1 MRKQQTGERRASE
14 RASDSQANGELANG
28 ELANGERANGE
39 LAYAQAVTGRAGGSK
54 TAGQSVGRADE
65 RPDGETSERAHAAG
79 KLDDGCVLQA
89 RREAGASMGDG
100 YC

>member
-1 MRKQQTGERRASE
+1 MSKQQTGERRASE
-14 RASDSQANGELANG
+14 PASGSQANGEL
-28 ELANGERANGE
+28 ANGE

-54 TAGQSVGRADE
+54 TAGQSVGRAGE
-65 RPDGETSERAHAAG
+65 RPDGETGKRAHAAG

-100 YC
+100 HC